1 MQDSNSTRVFVA
13 DDHPLVLEGMKA
25 LIAADSGLELI
36 GQARDGASALQGA
49 IELRPDVAVLDLSM
63 PGLNGIEVAQRLLE
77 KCPQCRILMLTV
89 HEDPAYLRKLL
100 DVGGAGYLLKR
111 SATAELCRGIHAV
124 AAGGVY
130 LDPAIAGRLLH
141 PNSQPEKA
149 DCGGPAAV
157 ELSAREKEV
166 LRLTAL
172 GHSNKTIAN
181 TLHIGGKSVDTYKAR
196 AMTKLGF
203 TTRVEVVRFAVR
215 NGWLDED

>member
-63 PGLNGIEVAQRLLE
+63 PGLNGIEVAERLLE

-111 SATAELCRGIHAV
+111 SATAASLM
-124 AAGGVY
+124 
-130 LDPAIAGRLLH
+130 AIL
-141 PNSQPEKA
+141 EM
-149 DCGGPAAV
+149 
-157 ELSAREKEV
+157 AREEEIT
-166 LRLTAL
+166 LRQEGVFTPLT
-172 GHSNKTIAN
+172 IR
-181 TLHIGGKSVDTYKAR
+181 R
-196 AMTKLGF
+196 ADILST
-203 TTRVEVVRFAVR
+203 
-215 NGWLDED
+215 